1 MKKNL
6 QTLAL
11 TMIFAAA
18 LAACGTSADIPRA
31 AAEQAEPIKQTG
43 ETEQAVKSDG
53 IETSEHSESAESE
66 EKNDLAGNKLQSIS
80 DTSLDDSSNT
90 GTNVS
95 DEDEHIPMDVS
106 DCKTFDEVI
115 SKLSKDMGY
124 ANVKFG
130 NKDTILVAS
139 KIISTGE
146 KETVEAV
153 DADIYIKNGDK
164 ILYCGYV
171 TSGGSANPL
180 AVSEGYL
187 YAVSHHS
194 TKKYTVTDDGVLAID
209 EEVTEKFD
217 KAGNVSYHSYSD
229 IHVQDACDNGVVE
242 YDAPLRR
249 LNKEYSDATVIE
261 FTVVK

>member
-1 MKKNL
+1 MKKSL

-11 TMIFAAA
+11 TMIFAAT
-18 LAACGTSADIPRA
+18 LGACGNSADIPQA
-31 AAEQAEPIKQTG
+31 ATEQVETVKQIE
-43 ETEQAVKSDG
+43 ETEKAVKSDV
-53 IETSEHSESAESE
+53 IETSGHSESAESE

-95 DEDEHIPMDVS
+95 DDDEHIPMDVS

-124 ANVKFG
+124 ANVKLG
-130 NKDTILVAS
+130 NTDTLLVAS
-139 KIISTGE
+139 KTISFGE

-153 DADIYIKNGDK
+153 DADIYMADGDK

-249 LNKEYSDATVIE
+249 LNKEYSDSDVIK

>member
-1 MKKNL
+1 MKKKL

-11 TMIFAAA
+11 TMLFAAT
-18 LAACGTSADIPRA
+18 LAACGNSADIPQA
-31 AAEQAEPIKQTG
+31 AAKQVETSKQTE
-43 ETEQAVKSDG
+43 ETEQAVKSDVM
-53 IETSEHSESAESE
+53 ETSEHSESAESE
-66 EKNDLAGNKLQSIS
+66 EKNDLAGNKLQSTS
-80 DTSLDDSSNT
+80 DMSLYASSNS
-90 GTNVS
+90 GGNVS
-95 DEDEHIPMDVS
+95 GEDEHKPVDVS
-106 DCKTFDEVI
+106 DCKTFDQVI
-115 SKLSKDMGY
+115 SKLSKDTGY
-124 ANVKFG
+124 ANVKLG
-130 NKDTILVAS
+130 NTDTLLVAS
-139 KIISTGE
+139 KTISFGE

-153 DADIYIKNGDK
+153 DADIFMADGDK

-194 TKKYTVTDDGVLAID
+194 TKKYIVTDDGVLAID
-209 EEVTEKFD
+209 EEVIEKFD

>member
-6 QTLAL
+6 QILAL
-11 TMIFAAA
+11 TMLFAAA
-18 LAACGTSADIPRA
+18 LAACGNSADIPQA
-31 AAEQAEPIKQTG
+31 AAKQVETSKQTG

-53 IETSEHSESAESE
+53 IETSGHSESAESE
-66 EKNDLAGNKLQSIS
+66 DKTGPAGNELQSIPE
-80 DTSLDDSSNT
+80 TILDASSKS
-90 GTNVS
+90 GTDAP
-95 DEDEHIPMDVS
+95 DEGEHIPVDVS
-106 DCKTFDEVI
+106 ECKTFDQVI
-115 SKLSKDMGY
+115 SKLAKDMGY
-124 ANVKFG
+124 ANVKLG
-130 NKDTILVAS
+130 NTDTLLVAS
-139 KIISTGE
+139 KTISFGE

-153 DADIYIKNGDK
+153 DADIYMADGDK

>member
-6 QTLAL
+6 QILAL
-11 TMIFAAA
+11 TMILAA
-18 LAACGTSADIPRA
+18 LAACGNSADIPQA
-31 AAEQAEPIKQTG
+31 AAKQVETVKQTE
-43 ETEQAVKSDG
+43 ETEKAVKSDV
-53 IETSEHSESAESE
+53 IETSGHSESAESE
-66 EKNDLAGNKLQSIS
+66 EIKDLAGNKLQSTS
-80 DTSLDDSSNT
+80 DMSLYDSSNS
-90 GTNVS
+90 GGNVS
-95 DEDEHIPMDVS
+95 GEDEHKSMDVS
-106 DCKTFDEVI
+106 DCKTFDQVI

-124 ANVKFG
+124 ANVNLG
-130 NKDTILVAS
+130 NKDTLLVAS
-139 KIISTGE
+139 KIISTGG
-146 KETVEAV
+146 KETMEAV
-153 DADIYIKNGDK
+153 DSDIYIKNGDK